1 MKRQLQGLALILF
14 GILIVVDHAE
24 LNYLIRDI
32 SIPFDLIGIAIGI
45 AGLVLCFFKDKKD
58 NTR

>member
-14 GILIVVDHAE
+14 GILIVVDHAA